1 MGTVNTM
8 RLDVHG
14 EIGTLYV
21 EHYKPG
27 LDEDEKNDHHIHKFR
42 LGRKTGKWM
51 DWPVDF
57 SLEEAKCLHEQL
69 TRMLK

>member
-8 RLDVHG
+8 RLDVSG

-27 LDEDEKNDHHIHKFR
+27 LDEEPEHDIHKFR

-57 SLEEAKCLHEQL
+57 SLEEAKALHKEL
-69 TRMLK
+69 SRILK